1 MSRLDE
7 MKSPF
12 TAKSKGDIS
21 AYSETSELY
30 RKDEIHVPIHLKL
43 TLTIKEAAE
52 YSNIGINKIDSM
64 LKQPNCPFVLYVG
77 TRKLVTRREFEEYIR
92 REITI

>member
-43 TLTIKEAAE
+43 T
-52 YSNIGINKIDSM
+52 
-64 LKQPNCPFVLYVG
+64 
-77 TRKLVTRREFEEYIR
+77 
-92 REITI
+92 

>member
-1 MSRLDE
+1 MN
-7 MKSPF
+7 
-12 TAKSKGDIS
+12 TTNSKQQKLRTPRYKLLP
-21 AYSETSELY
+21 YSETSELY

-77 TRKLVTRREFEEYIR
+77 TRKLVKRREFEEYIR